1 MLYWTDYSAISPG
14 IYRSSVVNRL
24 NPARET
30 LVNTK
35 LVMPLALAIDFKG
48 N

>member
-1 MLYWTDYSAISPG
+1 MLYWTDSSATSPG
-14 IYRSSVVNRL
+14 IYRSSVVNS
-24 NPARET
+24 ARET
-30 LVNTK
+30 LFSTD